1 MKNFVA
7 VFGAVTMLAFP
18 AVLVTAPAS
27 VSAEE
32 ALAEAGSEQDSGFSV
47 LSRVSADRL
56 SRQEL
61 HDTIGEG
68 VFGLELTFWNGKA
81 SWNRGT
87 ENEEPGVFPEQ
98 CGLAGCFDTCRAGSG
113 ECESELE
120 AGSPGGIGVG
130 IESNHEDHFYD
141 DGEPHEHGARTA
153 DFNSK
158 ALMAMCGSPDE
169 CLLFPHLHAPNWDGP
184 FANGPTTVDFC
195 EGIAGCGPFPGTGH
209 GLQEVVELPPP
220 IE

>member
-1 MKNFVA
+1 MKNFMA
-7 VFGAVTMLAFP
+7 VLGAAAMLAFP

-32 ALAEAGSEQDSGFSV
+32 ALAETGSEEDSGFSV

-68 VFGLELTFWNGKA
+68 VFALELTFWNGKA
-81 SWNRGT
+81 SWHIGT

-113 ECESELE
+113 ECEIEITAEDL
-120 AGSPGGIGVG
+120 AGIGG
-130 IESNHEDHFYD
+130 
-141 DGEPHEHGARTA
+141 GERAVEFSET
-153 DFNSK
+153 

-184 FANGPTTVDFC
+184 SANGPTTVDFC
-195 EGIAGCGPFPGTGH
+195 EGIAGCGPFPGSGK
-209 GLQEVVELPPP
+209 GLQEVIQLPSP
-220 IE
+220 

>member
-1 MKNFVA
+1 MKNFMA
-7 VFGAVTMLAFP
+7 VLGAVAMLALP
-18 AVLVTAPAS
+18 VVLVTAPAP

-32 ALAEAGSEQDSGFSV
+32 ALAETGSEEVFDFSV

-61 HDTIGEG
+61 HDTIGDG
-68 VFGLELTFWNGKA
+68 VFALELTFWNGKA
-81 SWNRGT
+81 SWHIAT
-87 ENEEPGVFPEQ
+87 ENEDPGVFPDQ

-153 DFNSK
+153 DF
-158 ALMAMCGSPDE
+158 
-169 CLLFPHLHAPNWDGP
+169 
-184 FANGPTTVDFC
+184 
-195 EGIAGCGPFPGTGH
+195 I
-209 GLQEVVELPPP
+209 
-220 IE
+220 